1 MSARFNWSWY
11 LFPAQNSGSSET
23 SRVGDGEV
31 GNEFAP
37 SSASFGEAEDSKA
50 AIAAEVSSELAPA
63 PTPLKIYLR
72 GEVSR
77 SDDKVAIRGTWA
89 LSRSD
94 YDSGDSS
101 KVKLAIFPR

>member
-1 MSARFNWSWY
+1 M
-11 LFPAQNSGSSET
+11 FPAQNSGSSET

-31 GNEFAP
+31 GNEVAP

-50 AIAAEVSSELAPA
+50 AAAAEAPPEPA
-63 PTPLKIYLR
+63 PPSLKIYLR